1 MIKARI
7 SFKLIFAA
15 LAAAVALT
23 ACTKEPTPGQTDQTP
38 ASPATEGTRV
48 IAVSF
53 APQTKTALNEDG
65 LTPKFIGKEM
75 IKVSNGTECKDCE
88 VKVDDEGN
96 ATFSTDLEGPLKAVY
111 PSTAAKMNGSEIE
124 GVLVSSVQS
133 GKFADAN
140 ICMATMTESGGESL
154 SFVNQTAILR
164 FYVDES
170 IGVSEIDIAGGGIAG
185 TSSNISVLDQNKK
198 LLHEVTD
205 GPDKRICYV
214 AVNAGVNAKNLT
226 FTSHTQ
232 TQKDVVRKSPVDITL
247 EAGKMYNA
255 FIPYYIDLDGVGK
268 WAYCNIG
275 AFLPEE
281 PGEYF
286 AWGETIGHKLNEGHN
301 FSWANTP
308 FNGANAE
315 FDQTFFNTTKDIV
328 CPNKT
333 LALKYDAAN
342 ANWGNGWR
350 LPTSGELE
358 TLISKTTF
366 DDSSS
371 PAYIFKSESKSVF
384 FPSAGYFNGTTSY
397 KAAPYY
403 WSSTLGLSSYE
414 DKAYMLFAD
423 NRVVDMGGRNIGKT
437 IRPVYDENA
446 ILQQSVLL
454 PGEFTVDENGNKV
467 RFTGG
472 NLYWKDNN
480 WYVEKNQWDSH
491 LRNNGHGSFY
501 FNPSAEKAMAET
513 FDSEGVGANSKLF
526 CHEDTPL
533 AIGGETGFFALTSS
547 EWQYLSDRKQTNKY
561 ARARVNDGNGLLIF
575 PDGYC
580 ANTQISDITGI
591 SAVNNGS
598 MGDFPSSNI
607 DSGVWSLMLSN
618 GVVFLPITGSYGEN
632 GSYKPVWNSEPGR
645 YWNSNADANGTR
657 KEVLFNTAQ
666 VQWQWFNQCQ
676 ETSAS
681 IRLVKRKPTAQ
692 K

>member
-1 MIKARI
+1 MKSIIKFI
-7 SFKLIFAA
+7 
-15 LAAAVALT
+15 LAAIAISLALT
-23 ACTKEPTPGQTDQTP
+23 SCAKELLIEENGSS
-38 ASPATEGTRV
+38 SPSEGTRV
-48 IAVSF
+48 IVVSF
-53 APQTKTALNEDG
+53 GQQTKTALNADGITPEFTGED
-65 LTPKFIGKEM
+65 EWVM
-75 IKVSNGTECKDCE
+75 VSNEETGEKCQIITENGVLLFKT
-88 VKVDDEGN
+88 N
-96 ATFSTDLEGPLKAVY
+96 LKGELRAVY
-111 PSTAAKMNGSEIE
+111 PASAAKIDKKTNKITGITIPAT
-124 GVLVSSVQS
+124 QT

-140 ICMATMTESGGESL
+140 ICLAENITNKAV
-154 SFVNQTAILR
+154 FDNKTAILK
-164 FYVDES
+164 FYVGE
-170 IGVSEIDIAGGGIAG
+170 E
-185 TSSNISVLDQNKK
+185 ISVNEISITGSKITEGSKTITVSAPDGKH
-198 LLHEVTD
+198 LHEVTD

-214 AVNAGVNAKNLT
+214 AVQAGVQANGLQLKSKTTTQGDIGRTLT
-226 FTSHTQ
+226 TAA
-232 TQKDVVRKSPVDITL
+232 TL

-255 FIPYYIDLDGVGK
+255 FIPYYIEVNGVK
-268 WAYCNIG
+268 WGYCNVG

-286 AWGETIGHKLNEGHN
+286 AWGETIGHKWNASENKFDNGYN
-301 FSWANTP
+301 FNWANTP
-308 FNGANAE
+308 FNGANAS
-315 FDQTFFNTTKDIV
+315 FDQTYFNTTKDIV
-328 CPNKT
+328 CPNGT

-350 LPTSGELE
+350 LPTKGDFE
-358 TLISKTTF
+358 TLKSKATF
-366 DDSSS
+366 DNSSS

-384 FPSAGYFNGTTSY
+384 FPAAGYATPQMYYSDV
-397 KAAPYY
+397 PYY
-403 WSSTLGLSSYE
+403 WSSTLGGSSYE
-414 DKAYMLFAD
+414 KQAYMLFAD
-423 NRVVDMGGRNIGKT
+423 NRAVNIGERNVGMP
-437 IRPVYDENA
+437 IRPVYDETA

-480 WYVEKNQWDSH
+480 WYVEKNQWDYH
-491 LRNNGHGSFY
+491 LRSNGHGSFY
-501 FNPSAEKAMAET
+501 FNPSAEKAMAGT

-580 ANTQISDITGI
+580 VNTQISDITGI

-598 MGDFPSSNI
+598 WGDFPSSNI

-618 GVVFLPITGSYGEN
+618 GVVFLPITGSYSEN
-632 GSYKPVWNSEPGR
+632 GSYKQIWNSEPGR

-657 KEVLFNTAQ
+657 KEVLFNTTQ